1 MLNSTQ
7 DQVEVEVRV
16 ELGKTGKQLNELEDM
31 ELEEVTHCVLREIN
45 HELGH
50 MGSSISE
57 FPDLPAPPP
66 MTDTEEV
73 ARVLREE
80 IFDKRSLIKT

>member
-1 MLNSTQ
+1 
-7 DQVEVEVRV
+7 
-16 ELGKTGKQLNELEDM
+16 
-31 ELEEVTHCVLREIN
+31 
-45 HELGH
+45 

-80 IFDKRSLIKT
+80 IFDKRKQKDIVNQLLPLMNQKQAAIYEAVQKALEFSTGKSNIFHNFPIFS